1 MQVDERRRLM
11 IIKLE
16 LLTYSEE
23 VLVVIRA
30 LSAQIVDFIP
40 ASVFLL
46 EEYLHIL
53 HVIAIDAFRANRW
66 ESHSDNF
73 ISDVRQVEIEA
84 VFLVPNLLQ
93 GDQPLGEVPSLV
105 RFQIFAL
112 NLLFHL
118 PNCGRGA

>member
-30 LSAQIVDFIP
+30 LSAQIVDFIS

-46 EEYLHIL
+46 KEYLNIL
-53 HVIAIDAFRANRW
+53 HVVAIDAF
-66 ESHSDNF
+66 
-73 ISDVRQVEIEA
+73 
-84 VFLVPNLLQ
+84 
-93 GDQPLGEVPSLV
+93 
-105 RFQIFAL
+105 
-112 NLLFHL
+112 
-118 PNCGRGA
+118 